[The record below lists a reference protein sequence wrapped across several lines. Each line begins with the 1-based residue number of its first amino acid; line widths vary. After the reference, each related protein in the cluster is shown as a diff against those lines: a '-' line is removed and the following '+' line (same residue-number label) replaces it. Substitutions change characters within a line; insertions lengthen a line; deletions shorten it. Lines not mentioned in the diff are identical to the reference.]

1 LNRLIAL
8 DMPANEAFVESVF
21 ATWESG
27 DAVFP
32 VDQRLPSNA
41 RKSIVAAMGAARV
54 IDSTGDV
61 VNLSEGLPVELGD
74 ALVIATSGSTGE
86 PKGVVHSHVSIAASA
101 QASNK
106 RLGTTTR
113 DHWLACLPVSHI
125 GGFSVIT
132 RARAA
137 GCQLSIHDSFDSDAV
152 EHAARSGATMTSL
165 VSTALTRVDASLFRK
180 ILLGAGPAPQN
191 LPVNIV
197 KTYGMTETGSG
208 VAYDG
213 VALDG
218 VEIRVDESGEIFVR
232 GAMLL
237 RCYRDGTDPKSAGGW
252 LATNDIGSY
261 VSGVL
266 RVDGRRGDLI
276 ITGGENVWPVQVE
289 ASIATHPSV
298 SEVCVRGVADET
310 WGNRVVAWIVTKQ
323 DTAITLAETREWVK
337 QTLPAFCAP
346 QEIRRLEKLP
356 RTSIGKID
364 TGKLR

>member
-1 LNRLIAL
+1 
-8 DMPANEAFVESVF
+8 MKSVF

-32 VDQRLPSNA
+32 VDQRLPSHS

-86 PKGVVHSHVSIAASA
+86 PKGVVHTHASIAASA

-191 LPVNIV
+191 LPANIV

-310 WGNRVVAWIVTKQ
+310 WGHRVVAWIVTKQ

-364 TGKLR
+364 IGKLR

>member
-1 LNRLIAL
+1 
-8 DMPANEAFVESVF
+8 MPANESFVATVF
-21 ATWESG
+21 AAWESG

-32 VDQRLPSNA
+32 VDQRLPSNS
-41 RKSIVAAMGAARV
+41 RQSIVAAMGAARV
-54 IDSTGDV
+54 VDSAGDV
-61 VNLSEGLPVELGD
+61 VNLSGEVPVELGD

-86 PKGVVHSHVSIAASA
+86 PKGVVHTHASIAASA
-101 QASNK
+101 QASNR
-106 RLGTTTR
+106 RLGTTMQ

-125 GGFSVIT
+125 GGMSVIT

-137 GCQLSIHDSFDSDAV
+137 GCQLSIHESFDSDAV
-152 EHAARSGATMTSL
+152 EHAARSGVTLTSL
-165 VSTALTRVDASLFRK
+165 VNTALARVDAGLFRK
-180 ILLGAGPAPQN
+180 ILLGGGAPPQDLPAN
-191 LPVNIV
+191 VV

-218 VEIRVDESGEIFVR
+218 VELRVDESGEIFVR

-237 RCYRDGTDPKSAGGW
+237 RCYRDGTDPKSVDGW
-252 LATNDIGSY
+252 LATNDLGTY
-261 VSGVL
+261 VNGVL

-289 ASIATHPSV
+289 SAIASHPSI
-298 SEVCVRGVADET
+298 SEVCVRGLADET
-310 WGNRVVAWIVTKQ
+310 WGHRVVAWIVTKQ
-323 DTAITLAETREWVK
+323 ETSITLAEIREWVK

-356 RTSIGKID
+356 RTTIGKID
-364 TGKLR
+364 KSNLR

>member
-1 LNRLIAL
+1 
-8 DMPANEAFVESVF
+8 MPANEAFVETVL
-21 ATWESG
+21 ATWDSG

-32 VDQRLPSNA
+32 VDQRLPSHS

-54 IDSTGDV
+54 VDSTGDV
-61 VNLSEGLPVELGD
+61 VNLSNELPVEPGD

-86 PKGVVHSHVSIAASA
+86 PKGVVHTHTSIAASA

-137 GCQLSIHDSFDSDAV
+137 GCQLSIHDSFDSDV
-152 EHAARSGATMTSL
+152 VMHAARSGATMTSL
-165 VSTALTRVDASLFRK
+165 VSTALARVDASLFRK

-191 LPVNIV
+191 LPPNVV

-218 VEIRVDESGEIFVR
+218 VELRVDESGEIFVR

-237 RCYRDGTDPKSAGGW
+237 RCYRDGTDPKSVDGW
-252 LATNDIGSY
+252 LATNDLGSY
-261 VSGVL
+261 INGVL

-289 ASIATHPSV
+289 ATIATHPSV

-310 WGNRVVAWIVTKQ
+310 WGHRVVAWIVTKQ
-323 DTAITLAETREWVK
+323 DTSITLEETRAWVK

-346 QEIRRLEKLP
+346 HEIRLLGKLP
-356 RTSIGKID
+356 RTAIGKID
-364 TGKLR
+364 TTKLR

>member
-1 LNRLIAL
+1 
-8 DMPANEAFVESVF
+8 MPANEAFVETVL
-21 ATWESG
+21 ATWDSG

-32 VDQRLPSNA
+32 VDQRLPGHS
-41 RKSIVAAMGAARV
+41 RKSIVAAMGSARV
-54 IDSTGDV
+54 VDSTGDV
-61 VNLSEGLPVELGD
+61 VNLSNQLPVEPGD
-74 ALVIATSGSTGE
+74 ALIIATSGSTGE
-86 PKGVVHSHVSIAASA
+86 PKGVVHTHTSIASSA
-101 QASNK
+101 QATNK

-165 VSTALTRVDASLFRK
+165 VSTALARVDAGLFRK

-191 LPVNIV
+191 LPPNVV

-218 VEIRVDESGEIFVR
+218 VELRVDESGEIFVR

-237 RCYRDGTDPKSAGGW
+237 RCYRDGTDPKSADGW
-252 LATNDIGSY
+252 LATNDLGSY
-261 VSGVL
+261 ENGVL

-276 ITGGENVWPVQVE
+276 ITGGENVWPAQVE
-289 ASIATHPSV
+289 ATIAAHPSV
-298 SEVCVRGVADET
+298 SEVCVRGVVDET
-310 WGNRVVAWIVTKQ
+310 WGHRVVAWIVPKQ
-323 DTAITLAETREWVK
+323 DTSITLDETRAWVK

-346 QEIRRLEKLP
+346 HEIRLLENLP
-356 RTSIGKID
+356 RTTIGKID
-364 TGKLR
+364 ASILR

>member
-1 LNRLIAL
+1 
-8 DMPANEAFVESVF
+8 MPANEAFVETVL
-21 ATWESG
+21 ATWDSG

-32 VDQRLPSNA
+32 VDQRLPGHS
-41 RKSIVAAMGAARV
+41 RKSIVAAMGSARV
-54 IDSTGDV
+54 VDSTGDV
-61 VNLSEGLPVELGD
+61 VNLSNQLPVEPGD
-74 ALVIATSGSTGE
+74 ALIIATSGSTGE
-86 PKGVVHSHVSIAASA
+86 PKGVVHTHTSIASSA
-101 QASNK
+101 QATNK

-137 GCQLSIHDSFDSDAV
+137 GCQLSIHDSFDNDAV

-191 LPVNIV
+191 LPPNVV

-218 VEIRVDESGEIFVR
+218 VELRVDESGEIFVR

-237 RCYRDGTDPKSAGGW
+237 RCYRDGTDPKSADGW
-252 LATNDIGSY
+252 LATNDLGSY
-261 VSGVL
+261 ENGVL

-276 ITGGENVWPVQVE
+276 ITGGENVWPAQVE
-289 ASIATHPSV
+289 ATIAAHPSV
-298 SEVCVRGVADET
+298 SEVCVRGVVDET
-310 WGNRVVAWIVTKQ
+310 WGHRVVAWIVPKQ
-323 DTAITLAETREWVK
+323 DTSITLDETRAWVK

-346 QEIRRLEKLP
+346 HEIRLLENLP
-356 RTSIGKID
+356 RTTIGKID
-364 TGKLR
+364 ASILR